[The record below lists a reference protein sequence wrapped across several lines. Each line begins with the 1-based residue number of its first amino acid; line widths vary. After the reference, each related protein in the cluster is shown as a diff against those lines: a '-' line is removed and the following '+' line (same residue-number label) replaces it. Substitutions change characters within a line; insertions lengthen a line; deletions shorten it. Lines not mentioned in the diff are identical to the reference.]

1 MRVTAGSSASAAK
14 RAEDVEGIDLSEA
27 DYCTLLENS
36 LERDEDTSSRAI
48 FAPTSR
54 LNKKLGSPPPY
65 LSHVASSNPS
75 HVGTSDTARAS
86 SSGHGV
92 VQKSTVAT
100 GSSRKAEAKVIP
112 RQLDPLDL
120 LARGAIARDQ
130 QYGHIL
136 DDYFATASLG
146 EEIDLTLFL
155 LLMFPM
161 LCPIHLMVDPDV
173 YRRDLDQTITL
184 AELKRTK
191 SLLPF
196 LEEKYEKVQQD
207 WHVLDRENKDLRSP
221 NDVSSKEVRKLKGQL
236 AEAEAAAAKASN
248 DLARIDEK
256 LSDQALAVRDLQN
269 DLALKRWKSQESK
282 DAAAAV
288 EHRCHDLRSKVT
300 RFSGSGID
308 CIVCKLLSSDKFNAT
323 LARILTFSITS
334 RVERGSRMGHI
345 DAKFEE
351 AS

>member
-1 MRVTAGSSASAAK
+1 MRVTAGSSALAAK

-54 LNKKLGSPPPY
+54 LNKKLGSPPPH

-92 VQKSTVAT
+92 IQKSTVAT
-100 GSSRKAEAKVIP
+100 GSSRKAETKVIP
-112 RQLDPLDL
+112 RQVYPLDL

-136 DDYFATASLG
+136 EDHFATASLG

-161 LCPIHLMVDPDV
+161 LCPIHLMVD
-173 YRRDLDQTITL
+173 
-184 AELKRTK
+184 
-191 SLLPF
+191 
-196 LEEKYEKVQQD
+196 
-207 WHVLDRENKDLRSP
+207 LRSP
-221 NDVSSKEVRKLKGQL
+221 NDVSSKKVRKLKGQL

-248 DLARIDEK
+248 ELARIDEK

-282 DAAAAV
+282 DAAAGV
-288 EHRCHDLRSKVT
+288 EHRFHDLRSKVT

-323 LARILTFSITS
+323 LARILTFSVTS
-334 RVERGSRMGHI
+334 GVERESRMGHI
-345 DAKFEE
+345 DAKFEV